1 MLRAVTDFLPY
12 FLGNLLYNL
21 SWNFVTHLPWY
32 LYASLLVYFLLHI
45 HRVLSADSFGEFL
58 ALFPG
63 HIYGEVLAPL
73 VWNLLTLCPWYRFL
87 YFLLYLLAM
96 LFWNLES

>member
-1 MLRAVTDFLPY
+1 MLGAVTDFLPN

-21 SWNFVTHLPWY
+21 SWNLIAHLPWY
-32 LYASLLVYFLLHI
+32 LYASLLRDLLLHI
-45 HRVLSADSFGEFL
+45 YRILGANSFGEFL
-58 ALFPG
+58 ALLSG

-73 VWNLLTLCPWYRFL
+73 VWNLLTLCPWYCFL

-96 LFWNLES
+96 LFWNLKS